1 MMHGVHNI
9 MHPTDL
15 QHIYVG
21 IGVLGASAAIDS
33 YSLYVAYEALK
44 ANAAAKGMALD
55 EFVKVSLFYF
65 NSRVY
70 G

>member
-1 MMHGVHNI
+1 MHGVHNI

-15 QHIYVG
+15 HNIYVG

-55 EFVKVSLFYF
+55 EFVKVRTLF
-65 NSRVY
+65 
-70 G
+70 